1 MTTLN
6 QTFTT
11 LENFG
16 HSLSAPSYRFPPKTS
31 EEIYEVFQLARKT
44 GLTVT
49 LRGAG
54 RSYNDA
60 SLNGGGIVLDMTSM
74 NQIVEWDASSGVVRC
89 DAGVTLEQLWH
100 KVLPDGWWPPVVSG
114 TMYTTLGGCLGAN
127 IHGKN
132 NFRKGTIGEHV
143 IEFDAI
149 LPTGAEITCSPKRN
163 ADLFYAIIS
172 GLGMLGVIT
181 RVTLQMIKIESG
193 LIEVH
198 AWPTRTIEEQIRG
211 LEDGAPEY
219 NYIVG
224 WLDTMSI
231 GHGQIHA
238 ANYITDDPDPAKMQV
253 SYQTLPDRFFGGLGL
268 VQAVAQHQRRGK
280 DLGDGVGDPLAGDI
294 RGAATGRFVEAEP
307 AFADTGRC
315 EKSHGAGDH
324 GTLVGDDVTEHI
336 AAQEHV
342 ELVGVLDQL
351 HGGVVHINMAQ
362 RNVRI
367 VLGRFGDHFPPQHHG
382 GQDVGLVHGNDLFTS
397 QPGGI
402 KGCPGNALDFPSG
415 IDHGIEGTLVGS
427 AAVPALGLSKI
438 DVPGQ
443 FPHTQDIKSFSH
455 DSRMKRA
462 GAGQGGKH
470 LGRPQVAKQ
479 AKMFAK
485 GQQGTALGLLCRWQV
500 FPLGAAHGPEKNGIA
515 GFAEAQGLLRQG
527 LTVAIDGN
535 PTDIGVGAD
544 QLKIESFLG
553 HREDLEG
560 LRHHFGTDAI
570 ARQYSYFRHMQ
581 PSKFI

>member
-1 MTTLN
+1 MKS
-6 QTFTT
+6 TFTT

-16 HSLSAPSYRFPPKTS
+16 HSLSAPSYRFTPKTS

-60 SLNGGGIVLDMTSM
+60 SLNGGGIVLDMTGM

-89 DAGVTLEQLWH
+89 EAGVTLEQLWH

-238 ANYITDDPDPAKMQV
+238 ANYVTDDPDPAKLQV
-253 SYQTLPDRFFGGLGL
+253 SYQTLPDRFFGVMPKNLLHYFMKPFVNDIGWRGINTAKYIASLRRHSFRQSHAAFHFLLDYVPDWELSAGRGGLIQYQSFL
-268 VQAVAQHQRRGK
+268 PKETALQTWTEILAITKRRGLLSY
-280 DLGDGVGDPLAGDI
+280 LGVTKRHRPDKFLLSHALDGFSL
-294 RGAATGRFVEAEP
+294 
-307 AFADTGRC
+307 
-315 EKSHGAGDH
+315 
-324 GTLVGDDVTEHI
+324 
-336 AAQEHV
+336 
-342 ELVGVLDQL
+342 
-351 HGGVVHINMAQ
+351 
-362 RNVRI
+362 
-367 VLGRFGDHFPPQHHG
+367 
-382 GQDVGLVHGNDLFTS
+382 
-397 QPGGI
+397 
-402 KGCPGNALDFPSG
+402 ALDFKVT
-415 IDHGIEGTLVGS
+415 DRNR
-427 AAVPALGLSKI
+427 ARLSEMLQEF
-438 DVPGQ
+438 DQMVL
-443 FPHTQDIKSFSH
+443 D
-455 DSRMKRA
+455 A
-462 GAGQGGKH
+462 G
-470 LGRPQVAKQ
+470 GRFY
-479 AKMFAK
+479 FAK
-485 GQQGTALGLLCRWQV
+485 NSETSAETARAFLGEKTIERFKKLKKRTDPNGLL
-500 FPLGAAHGPEKNGIA
+500 
-515 GFAEAQGLLRQG
+515 
-527 LTVAIDGN
+527 
-535 PTDIGVGAD
+535 
-544 QLKIESFLG
+544 ES
-553 HREDLEG
+553 DLY
-560 LRHHFGTDAI
+560 RRIFG
-570 ARQYSYFRHMQ
+570 
-581 PSKFI
+581 